1 MLSVSC
7 SPAASTASSLISVAT
22 AAAAAILHTLLW
34 LLCSGLPLW
43 FFRAAWG
50 KKKIQSRFH
59 LSLTSPVPPASLQQ
73 TWTSSGNYE
82 KTPDGK
88 HSKYECS
95 RQKNSTVIK
104 INRT

>member
-7 SPAASTASSLISVAT
+7 SLAATAAFSLISVAAA

-50 KKKIQSRFH
+50 KKKIQPRFH
-59 LSLTSPVPPASLQQ
+59 LSLTSPVPHASLPHNKHGLVLE
-73 TWTSSGNYE
+73 TMKKKPRW
-82 KTPDGK
+82 KTL
-88 HSKYECS
+88 E
-95 RQKNSTVIK
+95 I
-104 INRT
+104 